1 MSASIFVF
9 SDLHL
14 GLPGAPG
21 MDWALQELET
31 AARLGATTCVC
42 LGDLIDRN
50 ANAAEFAPQAR
61 AVLDHA
67 VTLFHEVHFLSGNH
81 DTHHTLDFPPEVTVH
96 GTQVHTFQVGKTTV
110 LAAAVASDPD
120 PRRLQLP
127 PRPSDAPFL
136 GLLHSSVTGE
146 FSTGICLPLSV
157 AELQASG
164 ADAWIL
170 GHVHT
175 PHTLADAPFIG
186 WVGMGHGL
194 LFDPDTCQV
203 TRLCN

>member
-1 MSASIFVF
+1 M
-9 SDLHL
+9 
-14 GLPGAPG
+14 
-21 MDWALQELET
+21 
-31 AARLGATTCVC
+31 
-42 LGDLIDRN
+42 
-50 ANAAEFAPQAR
+50 
-61 AVLDHA
+61 
-67 VTLFHEVHFLSGNH
+67 
-81 DTHHTLDFPPEVTVH
+81 
-96 GTQVHTFQVGKTTV
+96 
-110 LAAAVASDPD
+110 LAAAVAADPD

-175 PHTLADAPFIG
+175 PHPLVDAPFIG
-186 WVGMGHGL
+186 WVGMGRGL
-194 LFDPDTCQV
+194 LFDPDTRQV